1 MNYQGKNYQSEEIVR
16 LQSLAAKQLKDQL
29 PVIVTRQIVRLLA
42 KEEIRQ
48 QLERKNGELGNIFA
62 SIYNIATE
70 KADTRSWST
79 LPDSIHILRL
89 NLPAGEHQLMLN
101 INGQNQQVNLSIR
114 QNKITLIKLTAIG
127 TYNQYQTYYL

>member
-1 MNYQGKNYQSEEIVR
+1 MPTIV
-16 LQSLAAKQLKDQL
+16 A
-29 PVIVTRQIVRLLA
+29 RQIARLVA

-48 QLERKNGELGNIFA
+48 QMARKGGDVGNIFA

-89 NLPAGEHQLMLN
+89 DLAAGEHELNLN
-101 INGQNQQVNLSIR
+101 INGVNQAINVEVKQNR
-114 QNKITLIKLTAIG
+114 PTLIKLSAIG
-127 TYNQYQTYYL
+127 AHSNYNILNL